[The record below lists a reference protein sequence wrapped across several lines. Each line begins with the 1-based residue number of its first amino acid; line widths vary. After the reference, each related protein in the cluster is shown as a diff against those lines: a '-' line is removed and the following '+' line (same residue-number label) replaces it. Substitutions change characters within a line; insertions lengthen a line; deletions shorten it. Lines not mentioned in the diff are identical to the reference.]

1 MAPEPVN
8 RVSLSNESDGT
19 VVADSHSEP
28 SILDRVELC
37 VKDLATRKYRRVAVS
52 FGRMEFREAV
62 KFLVSLVEVFRS
74 YYRIVEKCATK
85 GEYDD
90 IEFVANAVLLNVV
103 SKAPIVEEEETYFCS
118 VTRSID
124 ELADAV
130 ASILISIVIGELEER
145 GKHTLAQAVEKT
157 IRTDNAMEMMYT
169 ARSIII
175 NYLRDLIS

>member
-8 RVSLSNESDGT
+8 RVSLSNESDGA

-37 VKDLATRKYRRVAVS
+37 VKDLATRKY
-52 FGRMEFREAV
+52 
-62 KFLVSLVEVFRS
+62 LVSLVEVFRS

-103 SKAPIVEEEETYFCS
+103 SKVPIIEEEETYFCS

-130 ASILISIVIGELEER
+130 ASMLISIVIGELEER